1 MKSIIYI
8 CPKGG
13 DKPTGGI
20 KVIYKHAEILS
31 KLLPKENHCKVV
43 HFEDLNYRCR
53 WFSHNAEFKKNLS
66 FDPDKEFAIIPE
78 WMAVYHAKVLQN
90 LKVEYGIFVQNGFY
104 LYKKPKNKFSDLQI
118 FEAYNK
124 AKFILSCAN
133 ESTECIKLTFPE
145 LKDKIVRV
153 NISVDNVRFYCS
165 EEIFTNKENLITFMP
180 RKKNRDIE
188 ILLFILNRFLP
199 KDWSLQGIDNFT
211 EDEVIKYLKKSK
223 IFLSFSELEGLGLPP
238 IESALCG
245 NHVIGYTGQGGKEF
259 WNSPIFDEVI
269 QGDLRTFS
277 TKVLNKV
284 KEFQENNTTFNK
296 IKPYINKLSNSYSL
310 EREETSLV
318 QLVNLIKKF

>member
-13 DKPTGGI
+13 DKPTGGV

-43 HFEDLNYRCR
+43 HFEDLNYICN
-53 WFSHNAEFKKNLS
+53 WFPHNVEFKKDLS
-66 FDPDKEFAIIPE
+66 FDANKEFAIIPE

-90 LKVEYGIFVQNGFY
+90 LEVEYGIFVQNGFY
-104 LYKKPKNKFSDLQI
+104 LYKKPQNKFTDLEI

-124 AKFILSCAN
+124 AKFILSCAD

-145 LKDKIVRV
+145 LKDKIFRV
-153 NISVDNVRFYCS
+153 NISVDSTKFNCS
-165 EEIFTNKENLITFMP
+165 EEIFKNKENLITYMP

-188 ILLFILNRFLP
+188 ILIFILNRFLP
-199 KDWSLQGIDNFT
+199 KGWGLKSIDNYN

-259 WNSPIFDEVI
+259 WNKPIFDEVL
-269 QGDLRTFS
+269 QGDIRTFS
-277 TKVLNKV
+277 TKVLNKIN
-284 KEFQENNTTFNK
+284 EFQKNKPVFNTIESY
-296 IKPYINKLSNSYSL
+296 IKKLSESYSP
-310 EREETSLV
+310 EKEKTSLV
-318 QLVNLIKKF
+318 QLVNLIKNF